1 MNCSRER
8 RPGGDG
14 TGCQGAQNMANFAHL
29 GLKTTGD
36 SFMPKKPTYNE
47 LIQKVKKLEQE
58 AICRE
63 QAEEAFRKS
72 EEKYRLL
79 VKNLPS
85 IVYKGHVDWSVE
97 FFDSKI
103 ERLTGYSVDEFNLGR
118 LKWKDIVLN
127 EDIEN
132 SKEIFIRALKSDR
145 SYIREY
151 RIESKAGTIHWIQER
166 GQIICDNTGKIEY
179 VSGVFFDITDYKQAE
194 EKLRKSEEM
203 ARALLNATTDAVVLL
218 DSRGT
223 ILDINDTYAQRFQK
237 HKDHML
243 GLCIWNL
250 SPPEVIVLKIANV
263 QKVFETGRPLRIV
276 DEQKGIWNDT
286 NIYPVCNAKG
296 EVMQVA
302 VFAQDITERK
312 IAEEHVHTL
321 TQQLM
326 KVQEIERQQI
336 AYDLHDHLAQDLSL
350 LRIGLETL
358 FDSHPSIPS
367 AVEQKASE
375 LSKTL
380 RRSISA
386 VRDMAYDL
394 HPPGLDQLGIAHTA
408 YQYCEEFSEKSGIN
422 IDFFAAGLDDLTI
435 PNNTEINL
443 YRLIQE
449 ALWNIK
455 KHADS
460 TNVTIKLVASFPY
473 IILRIEDDGKGFN
486 IKDRRA
492 AASKEKRMGLRS
504 MEQRVLLLNGKMRIQ
519 SRPKEGT
526 KVYIEIP
533 YEEKKRG

>member
-1 MNCSRER
+1 MV
-8 RPGGDG
+8 
-14 TGCQGAQNMANFAHL
+14 
-29 GLKTTGD
+29 
-36 SFMPKKPTYNE
+36 KKPTYKE
-47 LIQKVKKLEQE
+47 LTQKVKKLEQE
-58 AICRE
+58 AIFRE

-85 IVYKGHVDWSVE
+85 IVYQGHVDWSVE

-103 ERLTGYSVDEFNLGR
+103 ELLTGYSVDEFNLGK
-118 LKWKDIVLN
+118 LKWKDIILN
-127 EDIEN
+127 EDVLN
-132 SKEIFIRALKSDR
+132 AKEIFIRALKSDR

-151 RIESKAGTIHWIQER
+151 RIESKAEDIRWIQER
-166 GQIICDNTGKIEY
+166 GQIICNNTGRIEY

-194 EKLRKSEEM
+194 EELRKSEEM
-203 ARALLNATTDAVVLL
+203 ARALLDATTDAVVLL

-250 SPPEVIVLKIANV
+250 SPPEITVLKMANV
-263 QKVFETGRPLRIV
+263 QKVFESGRPVRIV

-296 EVMQVA
+296 KVMQVA
-302 VFAQDITERK
+302 VFARDITERK

-336 AYDLHDHLAQDLSL
+336 AYDLHDNLAQDLSL
-350 LRIGLETL
+350 LGIGLETL
-358 FDSHPSIPS
+358 FDSHPSVPLE
-367 AVEQKASE
+367 VKQKASE

-386 VRDMAYDL
+386 VRDMSYDL
-394 HPPGLDQLGIAHTA
+394 HPPELDQLGIAHTA
-408 YQYCEEFSEKSGIN
+408 YQYCEEFSEKSGIK

-455 KHADS
+455 KHADA

-486 IKDRRA
+486 VKDRLA

-504 MEQRVLLLNGKMRIQ
+504 MEQRVSLLDGKMRIQ

-533 YEEKKRG
+533 YKEKKRG

>member
-1 MNCSRER
+1 
-8 RPGGDG
+8 
-14 TGCQGAQNMANFAHL
+14 MAN
-29 GLKTTGD
+29 
-36 SFMPKKPTYNE
+36 KPTYKE
-47 LIQKVKKLEQE
+47 LVQKVKKLEQE
-58 AICRE
+58 AISRE

-85 IVYKGHVDWSVE
+85 IVYQGYVDWSVE

-103 ERLTGYSVDEFNLGR
+103 ELLTGYSVDEFYLGR
-118 LKWKDIVLN
+118 LKWKDLILN

-151 RIESKAGTIHWIQER
+151 RIESKAGNIHWIQER
-166 GQIICDNTGKIEY
+166 GQIICDNTGRIEY

-194 EKLRKSEEM
+194 EELRKSEEM

-250 SPPEVIVLKIANV
+250 SPPEVTGLKRANV
-263 QKVFETGRPLRIV
+263 QKVFEAGRPVRIV

-286 NIYPVCNAKG
+286 NIYPVCNDRG

-302 VFAQDITERK
+302 VFARDITERK

-336 AYDLHDHLAQDLSL
+336 AYDLHDNLAQDLSL

-358 FDSHPSIPS
+358 FDSHPSIPFE
-367 AVEQKASE
+367 VKHKASE

-386 VRDMAYDL
+386 VRDMSYDL

-455 KHADS
+455 KHADA
-460 TNVTIKLVASFPY
+460 THVTIKLVASFPHL
-473 IILRIEDDGKGFN
+473 ILRIEDDGKGFN
-486 IKDRRA
+486 VKDRLA
-492 AASKEKRMGLRS
+492 VASKEKRMGLRS
-504 MEQRVLLLNGKMRIQ
+504 MEQRVSLLNGKMRIQ

-533 YEEKKRG
+533 CKEKKHG

>member
-1 MNCSRER
+1 M
-8 RPGGDG
+8 
-14 TGCQGAQNMANFAHL
+14 T
-29 GLKTTGD
+29 
-36 SFMPKKPTYNE
+36 KKPTYKE
-47 LIQKVKKLEQE
+47 LTLKVKKLEQE
-58 AICRE
+58 AIFRE

-103 ERLTGYSVDEFNLGR
+103 EILTGYSVDEFNLGK
-118 LKWKDIVLN
+118 LKWRDIVLK
-127 EDIEN
+127 EDVKN
-132 SKEIFIRALKSDR
+132 AKDIFIRALKSDR
-145 SYIREY
+145 SYVREY
-151 RIESKAGTIHWIQER
+151 RVKSKVGSIHWIQER
-166 GQIICDNTGKIEY
+166 GQIICDKTGQIEY
-179 VSGVFFDITDYKQAE
+179 VSGVFFDISDHKKAE
-194 EKLRKSEEM
+194 EELRKSEEM

-218 DSRGT
+218 DSKGT
-223 ILDINDTYAQRFQK
+223 ILDINDTYAQRLQK
-237 HKDHML
+237 RKDHML

-250 SPPEVIVLKIANV
+250 SSPEVTGLKMANV
-263 QKVFETGRPLRIV
+263 LKVFESGKPVRIV

-296 EVMQVA
+296 DVMQVA
-302 VFAQDITERK
+302 VFARDITEGK
-312 IAEEHVHTL
+312 LAEEHIHTL

-336 AYDLHDHLAQDLSL
+336 AYDLHDNLAQDLSL
-350 LRIGLETL
+350 LGIGLETL
-358 FDSHPSIPS
+358 FDGHPSIPL
-367 AVEQKASE
+367 AVNQKASE

-386 VRDMAYDL
+386 VRDMAYGL
-394 HPPGLDQLGIAHTA
+394 HPPGLDQLGLAHTV

-455 KHADS
+455 KHAEAVH
-460 TNVTIKLVASFPY
+460 VTIKLVASFPY
-473 IILRIEDDGKGFN
+473 LILRIEDDGKGFN
-486 IKDRRA
+486 VKDRLA

-504 MEQRVLLLNGKMRIQ
+504 MEQRVSLLNGKMRIQ

-533 YEEKKRG
+533 YKEKKRG